1 MINDPDNYKFDNL
14 RHNIEM
20 AIRACES
27 YEGYNSEN
35 VTDRLD
41 TDEAIKLSNELVMFL
56 FRHSFLLKH
65 SGYGDMQER
74 IDNTVNGILD
84 SIAED
89 YAKEIE
95 KTGGL

>member
-14 RHNIEM
+14 RHNLEM
-20 AIRACES
+20 AIRAGES
-27 YEGYNSEN
+27 YDGYNSED

-56 FRHSFLLKH
+56 FRHSFILKDT
-65 SGYGDMQER
+65 GYGNMQER
-74 IDNTVNGILD
+74 IDKTISGILD
-84 SIAED
+84 NIAED
-89 YAKEIE
+89 YAREIE

>member
-14 RHNIEM
+14 RHNLEM
-20 AIRACES
+20 AIRS
-27 YEGYNSEN
+27 GDDFDGYDSVD

-65 SGYGDMQER
+65 SGYGNMQER
-74 IDNTVNGILD
+74 IDKTVSGILD

-89 YAKEIE
+89 YAKEID

>member
-20 AIRACES
+20 AIRAGES
-27 YEGYNSEN
+27 YEGYNSVD

-84 SIAED
+84 NIAED